1 MLSFNTIRPLFFG
14 LKLAF
19 FFLFLSLNEGIAQ
32 EKFTFSGYVKD
43 GETGETMIGAQ
54 VAFPGL
60 KSGVVTNTYGFFSIS
75 LPSGK
80 YFCRISFMGFDEWSD
95 TLDLSKNISKEIKL
109 YPTSK
114 MVTEV
119 VVTSEN
125 ANKNTESTDMGT
137 ITLDVYQMKT
147 LPAFLGEVDIIKTI
161 QLLPGVASAN
171 EGAQGFYVR
180 GGGPDQNLVLLDEAT
195 VYNASHLFGFF
206 SVFNADAI
214 KNVNLIKGGMPAQ
227 FGGRLASVLEVNMNE
242 GNNQR
247 FSAEGGVG
255 VLSSRLTLEGP
266 IVKDKG
272 SFIVSARR
280 TYIDLLMKAFV
291 PETSGFYGSSYF
303 FHDYTAKL
311 NYRLSKRDKIYLS
324 GYFGKD
330 KFVFNNQKDDFRVE
344 MPWGNAT
351 GVIRWNHVF
360 GEKLFM
366 NLSGVFTDYNFQF
379 KSGQDDFR
387 FSLYSGVRDFGTK
400 LDFSYYPAPRH
411 EVKFGAA
418 YTYHIFT
425 PTSVS
430 AESDD
435 VVFNTGDIQ
444 RIYGHEGAVYVQDDF
459 DVTTWWKVNAGLRYS
474 WYQHVGP
481 FTRFIKTPG
490 QVTDSTIQYGK
501 NDPIQFYHGLEP
513 RISTRFLLKD
523 KSSIKAGFNQVNQY
537 IHLASLSAVSLPTD
551 IWFPS
556 TDIAAPQRGWQAS
569 IGYFRN
575 FMKGMFETSVEVY
588 YKGMKNLIEYRE
600 GALPSDNV
608 NDNPDNL
615 LVFGKGR
622 SYGVEFFIKK
632 NLGKLTGWI
641 GYTLAKTERLFL
653 DLQPTYFPAKYDR
666 RHDLSV
672 ALNYKLSERWTFGGV
687 FVYASGNT
695 MTLPVAWYLNQ
706 DQIMYE
712 YGERN
717 STRMPA
723 YHRLDFSA
731 TWYDKPTKMKRDKA
745 TGEPIEVKKRF
756 RSNISMSV
764 YNVYNRQNPYF
775 VYVDTD
781 GTPAGGDFQ
790 ISLKQVSLFPIIPSF
805 TWNFKF

>member
-1 MLSFNTIRPLFFG
+1 MLCFKRSWISVCL
-14 LKLAF
+14 LML
-19 FFLFLSLNEGIAQ
+19 LSITAIGQ
-32 EKFTFSGYVKD
+32 QKRSFSGFVKD

-54 VAFPGL
+54 VFFPTINR
-60 KSGVVTNTYGFFSIS
+60 GVVTNTYGFFSIS
-75 LPSGK
+75 LPEGK
-80 YFCRISFMGFDEWSD
+80 YLCKITFLGFDEFSD
-95 TLDLSKNISKEIKL
+95 TIDLSVDVSKDIKL
-109 YPTSK
+109 WPKSQVTS
-114 MVTEV
+114 EV
-119 VVTSEN
+119 VVSAQNEN
-125 ANKNTESTDMGT
+125 NNTESTDMGT
-137 ITLDVYQMKT
+137 ISLDVAQMKT

-247 FSAEGGVG
+247 FAAEGGIG

-291 PETSGFYGSSYF
+291 PESSNFFGSSYF

-311 NYRLSKRDKIYLS
+311 NYRLSKRDKIYIS

-330 KFVFNNQKDDFRVE
+330 NFVFNNVKDDFKVE

-366 NLSGVFTDYNFQF
+366 NVSGVFTDYNFQF
-379 KSGQDDFR
+379 NSAQDEFR
-387 FSLYSGVRDFGTK
+387 FNLYSGVRDFGGK
-400 LDFSYYPAPRH
+400 VDFSYYPAPRH
-411 EVKFGAA
+411 EVKFGTA

-430 AESDD
+430 AESGD
-435 VVFNTGDIQ
+435 VVFNTGNVQ
-444 RIYGHEGAVYVQDDF
+444 RIYGQEGGVYIQDDF
-459 DVTTWWKVNAGLRYS
+459 SINEWWKINAGLRYS
-474 WYQHVGP
+474 WYQHLGP
-481 FTRFIKTPG
+481 FERYVSQPG
-490 QVTDSTIQYGK
+490 QVSDSSIIYGK
-501 NDPIQFYHGLEP
+501 NEGIKFYDGWEP
-513 RISTRFLLKD
+513 RISTRFVLRD
-523 KSSIKAGFNQVNQY
+523 KSSIKAGFNQVTQY
-537 IHLASLSAVSLPTD
+537 VHLASLSAVSLPTD

-556 TDIAAPQRGWQAS
+556 TDIAEPQRGWQAS
-569 IGYFRN
+569 LGYFRT

-588 YKGMKNLIEYRE
+588 YKGMRNLIEYKE
-600 GALPSDNV
+600 GALPQDNV

-615 LVFGKGR
+615 LVFGTGR
-622 SYGVEFFIKK
+622 SYGVEFFVRK

-641 GYTLAKTERLFL
+641 GYTLAKTERLFP
-653 DLQPTYFPAKYDR
+653 DLQPTYFPARYDR
-666 RHDLSV
+666 RHDLSI
-672 ALNYKLSERWTFGGV
+672 ALTYKLSDRWTFGGV

-695 MTLPVAWYLNQ
+695 MTLPVSWYLNGE
-706 DQIMYE
+706 QIMYE

-723 YHRLDFSA
+723 FHRLDFSA
-731 TWYDKPTKMKRDKA
+731 TWYDKPTKMKRDKE
-745 TGEPIEVKKRF
+745 TGEVVEVKKRF

-781 GTPAGGDFQ
+781 GSPTGGDFQ
-790 ISLKQVSLFPIIPSF
+790 IDLKQVSLFPIIPSI

>member
-1 MLSFNTIRPLFFG
+1 MLVFLTTI
-14 LKLAF
+14 AY
-19 FFLFLSLNEGIAQ
+19 SQ
-32 EKFTFSGYVKD
+32 EKHTFSGYVKD
-43 GETGETMIGAQ
+43 GETGETMIGAK
-54 VAFPGL
+54 VFFPEL
-60 KSGVVTNTYGFFSIS
+60 KMGVVTNSYGFFSIS
-75 LPSGK
+75 LPEGK
-80 YFCRISFMGFDEWSD
+80 YYCRISFLGFADFED
-95 TLDLSKNISKEIKL
+95 TLNFSDNFSRDIKL
-109 YPTSK
+109 HPVSK
-114 MVTEV
+114 
-119 VVTSEN
+119 VTSEVIVLSKSQN
-125 ANKNTESTDMGT
+125 ENTESTEMGT
-137 ITLDVYQMKT
+137 IQLDIAHMKT

-171 EGAQGFYVR
+171 EGSQGFYVR
-180 GGGPDQNLVLLDEAT
+180 GGGPDQNLVLLDEAV

-214 KNVNLIKGGMPAQ
+214 KSVNLIKGGMPAQ

-247 FSAEGGVG
+247 FAAEGGIG

-280 TYIDLLMKAFV
+280 TYIDLFMKAFV
-291 PETSGFYGSSYF
+291 PESSSFHGSSYF

-311 NYRLSKRDKIYLS
+311 NYRITKRDKIYLS

-330 KFVFNNQKDDFRVE
+330 KFVFNNKKDDFSVE

-366 NLSGVFTDYNFQF
+366 NVSGVFTDYNFQF
-379 KSGQDDFR
+379 NSEQDDFK
-387 FSLYSGVRDFGTK
+387 FSLYSGVRDYGGK
-400 LDFSYYPAPRH
+400 LDFSYYPNPRH
-411 EVKFGAA
+411 EVKFGAT

-430 AESDD
+430 AESGD
-435 VVFNTGDIQ
+435 VTFNTGDVQ
-444 RIYGHEGAVYVQDDF
+444 RIYGQEGAVYVQDDF
-459 DVTTWWKVNAGLRYS
+459 AVTEWFKVNLGLRYS
-474 WYQHVGP
+474 WYQHLGP
-481 FTRFIKTPG
+481 FERYIKTPG
-490 QVTDSTIQYGK
+490 QVTDSSVVYAK
-501 NDPIQFYHGLEP
+501 NEVIKFYDGFEP

-551 IWFPS
+551 VWFPS

-569 IGYFRN
+569 LGYFRN

-588 YKGMKNLIEYRE
+588 YKGMKNLIEYKE
-600 GALPSDNV
+600 GALPEDNV

-615 LVFGKGR
+615 LVFGTGR
-622 SYGVEFFIKK
+622 SYGIEFFIRK
-632 NLGKLTGWI
+632 NIGKLNGWI
-641 GYTLAKTERLFL
+641 GYTLAKTERLFP
-653 DLQPTYFPAKYDR
+653 DLQPDYFPAKYDR

-672 ALNYKLSERWTFGGV
+672 ALTYKLSERWTFGGV

-695 MTLPVAWYLNQ
+695 MTLPVSWYLNG

-712 YGERN
+712 YGDRN

-723 YHRLDFSA
+723 YHRLDISA
-731 TWYDKPTKMKRDKA
+731 TWYDKPTKMKRDKS
-745 TGEPIEVKKRF
+745 TGEKVESKKRF
-756 RSNISMSV
+756 RSSISMSI
-764 YNVYNRQNPYF
+764 YNLYNRQNPYF

-781 GTPAGGDFQ
+781 GSASGGDFQ
-790 ISLKQVSLFPIIPSF
+790 IGLKQVSLFPIIPSV

>member
-1 MLSFNTIRPLFFG
+1 MLCFKRCWISVCLLMLISMTAIGQQKR
-14 LKLAF
+14 
-19 FFLFLSLNEGIAQ
+19 S
-32 EKFTFSGYVKD
+32 FSGFVKD

-54 VAFPGL
+54 VFFPTINR
-60 KSGVVTNTYGFFSIS
+60 GVVTNTYGFFSIS
-75 LPSGK
+75 LPEGK
-80 YFCRISFMGFDEWSD
+80 YLCKITFLGFDEFID
-95 TLDLSKNISKEIKL
+95 TIDLSVDVSKDIKL
-109 YPTSK
+109 WPKSQVTS
-114 MVTEV
+114 EV
-119 VVTSEN
+119 VVSAQNEN
-125 ANKNTESTDMGT
+125 NNTESTDMGT
-137 ITLDVYQMKT
+137 ISLDVAQMKT

-247 FSAEGGVG
+247 FAAEGGIG

-291 PETSGFYGSSYF
+291 PESSNFFGSSYF

-311 NYRLSKRDKIYLS
+311 NYRLSKRDKIYIS

-330 KFVFNNQKDDFRVE
+330 NFVFNNVKDDFKVE

-366 NLSGVFTDYNFQF
+366 NVSGVFTDYNFQF
-379 KSGQDDFR
+379 NSAQDEFR
-387 FSLYSGVRDFGTK
+387 FNLYSGVRDFGGK
-400 LDFSYYPAPRH
+400 VDFSYYPAPRH
-411 EVKFGAA
+411 EVKFGTA

-430 AESDD
+430 AESGD
-435 VVFNTGDIQ
+435 VVFNTGDVQ
-444 RIYGHEGAVYVQDDF
+444 RIYGQEGGVYIQDDF
-459 DVTTWWKVNAGLRYS
+459 SINEWWKINAGLRYS
-474 WYQHVGP
+474 WYQHLGP
-481 FTRFIKTPG
+481 FERYVSQPG
-490 QVTDSTIQYGK
+490 QVSDSSIIYGK
-501 NDPIQFYHGLEP
+501 NEGIKFYDGWEP
-513 RISTRFLLKD
+513 RISTRFLLRD
-523 KSSIKAGFNQVNQY
+523 KSAIKAGFNQVTQY
-537 IHLASLSAVSLPTD
+537 VHLASLSAVSLPTD

-556 TDIAAPQRGWQAS
+556 TDIAQPQRGWQAS
-569 IGYFRN
+569 LGYFRN

-588 YKGMKNLIEYRE
+588 YKGMRNLIEYRE
-600 GALPSDNV
+600 GALPQDNV

-615 LVFGKGR
+615 LVFGTGR
-622 SYGVEFFIKK
+622 SYGVEFFVRK

-641 GYTLAKTERLFL
+641 GYTLAKTERLFP
-653 DLQPTYFPAKYDR
+653 DLQPTYFPARYDR
-666 RHDLSV
+666 RHDLSI
-672 ALNYKLSERWTFGGV
+672 ALTYKLSDRWTFGGV

-695 MTLPVAWYLNQ
+695 MTLPVSWYLNGE
-706 DQIMYE
+706 QIMYE

-723 YHRLDFSA
+723 FHRLDFSA
-731 TWYDKPTKMKRDKA
+731 TWYDKPTKMKRDKE
-745 TGEPIEVKKRF
+745 TGEVVEVKKRF

-781 GTPAGGDFQ
+781 GSPTGGDFQ
-790 ISLKQVSLFPIIPSF
+790 IDLKQVSLFPIIPSI

>member
-1 MLSFNTIRPLFFG
+1 MWCY
-14 LKLAF
+14 K
-19 FFLFLSLNEGIAQ
+19 FLPRFIVFILITACIFHANAQ

-43 GETGETMIGAQ
+43 SETGETMIGAKIF
-54 VAFPGL
+54 FPEIN
-60 KSGVVTNTYGFFSIS
+60 KGVITNSYGFFSIS
-75 LPSGK
+75 LPEGK
-80 YFCRISFMGFDEWSD
+80 YLCRISFLGYTDYTETVDFVQH
-95 TLDLSKNISKEIKL
+95 ISKDIKL
-109 YPTSK
+109 FPTSQ
-114 MVTEV
+114 VTSEV
-119 VVTSEN
+119 VVTSKS
-125 ANKNTESTDMGT
+125 ANDNTESTDMGT
-137 ITLDVYQMKT
+137 IQLDVAQMKT
-147 LPAFLGEVDIIKTI
+147 LPAFLGEVDIIKTL
-161 QLLPGVASAN
+161 QLLPGVSSAN

-180 GGGPDQNLVLLDEAT
+180 GGGPDQNLVLLDEAV

-214 KNVNLIKGGMPAQ
+214 KSVNLIKGGMPAQ

-247 FSAEGGVG
+247 FAAEGGIG
-255 VLSSRLTLEGP
+255 LLSSRLTLEGP

-280 TYIDLLMKAFV
+280 TYIDLFMKAFV
-291 PETSGFYGSSYF
+291 PETSNFHGSSYF

-311 NYRLSKRDKIYLS
+311 NYRITKRDKIYLS

-330 KFVFNNQKDDFRVE
+330 KFVFNNAKDDFRVE

-351 GVIRWNHVF
+351 GVVRWNHVF

-379 KSGQDDFR
+379 NSGQDEFR
-387 FSLYSGVRDFGTK
+387 FSLFSGVRDYSGK
-400 LDFSYYPAPRH
+400 LDFSFYPNPRH
-411 EVKFGAA
+411 EIKFGMH

-430 AESDD
+430 AESED

-444 RIYGHEGAVYVQDDF
+444 RIYGHEGAIYVQDDF
-459 DVTTWWKVNAGLRYS
+459 SINEWWKVNVGLRYS
-474 WYQHVGP
+474 MYQHLGP
-481 FTRFIKTPG
+481 FERFIKNPG
-490 QVTDSTIQYGK
+490 QVNDSSIVYAK
-501 NDPIQFYHGLEP
+501 NESIQFYDGLEP

-537 IHLASLSAVSLPTD
+537 IHLASISAVSLPTD

-569 IGYFRN
+569 LGYFRN
-575 FMKGMFETSVEVY
+575 FMNNMFETSVEVY

-600 GALPSDNV
+600 GALPQDNV

-615 LVFGKGR
+615 LVFGTGR
-622 SYGVEFFIKK
+622 SYGIEFFIRK
-632 NLGKLTGWI
+632 NIGKLTGWV
-641 GYTLAKTERLFL
+641 GYTLAKTERLFP
-653 DLQPTYFPAKYDR
+653 DLQPDYFPAKYDR

-672 ALNYKLSERWTFGGV
+672 ALSYKLNERWTFGGV

-695 MTLPVAWYLNQ
+695 MTLPVSWYLNGE
-706 DQIMYE
+706 QIMYE

-731 TWYDKPTKMKRDKA
+731 TWYDKPTKLKKDKVSGEKIEMK
-745 TGEPIEVKKRF
+745 KKV

-781 GTPAGGDFQ
+781 GSAAGGDFQ
-790 ISLKQVSLFPIIPSF
+790 IALKQVSLFPIIPSI